1 MPEDNPA
8 RKSFEAGARTA
19 REAMDRGTAAAEQ
32 ATRQVE
38 QNYSFTAEGVREFN
52 CKLLDIAQANT
63 MAGMNF
69 ATELTRVKGPT
80 EATELWLRY
89 AQNHLQRLTDQ
100 SLELAALSQRIASSG
115 VNPLTRGFD
124 QTFGRAS

>member
-38 QNYSFTAEGVREFN
+38 QNYSFTTERVREFN

-69 ATELTRVKGPT
+69 ATELTRVKRTYGS
-80 EATELWLRY
+80 
-89 AQNHLQRLTDQ
+89 H
-100 SLELAALSQRIASSG
+100 
-115 VNPLTRGFD
+115 
-124 QTFGRAS
+124 

>member
-38 QNYSFTAEGVREFN
+38 QNYSFTTEGVREFN

-80 EATELWLRY
+80 EAAELWLRY

>member
-38 QNYSFTAEGVREFN
+38 QNYSFTTEGVREFN

-63 MAGMNF
+63 MVGMNF

-80 EATELWLRY
+80 EAAELWLRY
-89 AQNHLQRLTDQ
+89 AQNHLQRLTEQ
-100 SLELAALSQRIASSG
+100 SLELAALSQRIAFSG

>member
-1 MPEDNPA
+1 
-8 RKSFEAGARTA
+8 
-19 REAMDRGTAAAEQ
+19 MDRGTAAAEQ

-38 QNYSFTAEGVREFN
+38 QNYSFTTERVREFN

-89 AQNHLQRLTDQ
+89 AQNHLQRLTEQ

>member
-38 QNYSFTAEGVREFN
+38 QNYSFTTEGVREFN

-63 MAGMNF
+63 MVGMNF

-89 AQNHLQRLTDQ
+89 AQNHLQRLTEQ

>member
-38 QNYSFTAEGVREFN
+38 QNYSFTTERVREFN

-89 AQNHLQRLTDQ
+89 AQNHLQRLTEQ